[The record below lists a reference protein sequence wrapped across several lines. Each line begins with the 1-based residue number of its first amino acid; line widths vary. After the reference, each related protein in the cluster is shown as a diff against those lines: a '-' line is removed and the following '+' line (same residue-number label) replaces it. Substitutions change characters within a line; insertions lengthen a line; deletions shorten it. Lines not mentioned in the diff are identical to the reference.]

1 MQIFKQILTVS
12 IFIFLGKGMLFSQTA
27 GINYH
32 ALILNSEEIR
42 IPGSDVQNNQ
52 VPIGLEEV
60 SFRFSITNEAS
71 LDLYI
76 EEQTTTTDENGMVSL
91 IVGSGTP
98 SFSTFDALEWNGIL
112 KYLNVEIDIHSQNQG
127 YVFLDTQ
134 KILYL
139 PQSGTG
145 ELADA
150 SVTPVKISS
159 GGNDKVLVT
168 DATGAVAW
176 IDKTSLTGGDV
187 QSVFG
192 RAGVVTATSGDY
204 NAGEITNTPA
214 GNIAAIT
221 AQTAINELDTEKLST
236 TLTSTNLLV
245 GNGSN
250 LATGVAL
257 SGDATLAN
265 TGALTIADDAVDGTD
280 ISIAS
285 EATGSTLYY
294 DGTDWIQLGVGTAGQ
309 MLSVNAGATAP
320 EWTSATAGSLTN
332 LSDVNTATATA
343 GNFLLAD
350 GTDFESVALSGD
362 ATIAATGAL
371 TIADNSVDGTDIS
384 IASEAAGDVTYF
396 NGTDWVRLPKGTAGQ
411 ALVMNTGATA
421 PEWQSGSTTEDLEV
435 TLGAYT
441 SVTNGTT
448 LTLDNGVTWDD
459 VKNDYEKV
467 KFYTVSTS
475 FVRPTLEALT
485 SDLSLVN
492 SAIESS
498 LGTTASIVYDQINS
512 GSGTLRYNPT
522 VVSTATSI
530 KVVGVRAQSTVI
542 DATDVPVN
550 VAGAAAG
557 AVMYYN
563 GTDWVDLGVGTAG
576 QVLQV
581 NAGATAPE
589 WTSATAGSLTN
600 LSDVN
605 TATATAGNFLLAD
618 GTDFESVALSGD
630 ATIAATGALTIADNS
645 VDGTDISIA
654 SEAAGDV
661 TYFNGTDWVR
671 LAKGTAGQR
680 LVMNTGATAPEW
692 QSGSTTTAP
701 SRISLQLFDDNVI
714 DSGNMSG
721 FSGASNN
728 ETNTSTL
735 GDQLGIGSA
744 TITYSNGTD
753 ITRTLNQ
760 FNIITAGVYEVFI
773 SFTMNDPFATDNTYT
788 LQMANNGTVIAA
800 SATSQDGA
808 NGNPANMVIKYVG
821 SFSAS
826 DVLRFHMNSNGGG
839 WRGKAISV
847 DIQKID

>member
-396 NGTDWVRLPKGTAGQ
+396 NGTDWVRL
-411 ALVMNTGATA
+411 
-421 PEWQSGSTTEDLEV
+421 
-435 TLGAYT
+435 
-441 SVTNGTT
+441 
-448 LTLDNGVTWDD
+448 
-459 VKNDYEKV
+459 
-467 KFYTVSTS
+467 
-475 FVRPTLEALT
+475 
-485 SDLSLVN
+485 
-492 SAIESS
+492 
-498 LGTTASIVYDQINS
+498 
-512 GSGTLRYNPT
+512 
-522 VVSTATSI
+522 
-530 KVVGVRAQSTVI
+530 
-542 DATDVPVN
+542 
-550 VAGAAAG
+550 
-557 AVMYYN
+557 
-563 GTDWVDLGVGTAG
+563 
-576 QVLQV
+576 
-581 NAGATAPE
+581 
-589 WTSATAGSLTN
+589 
-600 LSDVN
+600 
-605 TATATAGNFLLAD
+605 
-618 GTDFESVALSGD
+618 
-630 ATIAATGALTIADNS
+630 
-645 VDGTDISIA
+645 
-654 SEAAGDV
+654 
-661 TYFNGTDWVR
+661 
-671 LAKGTAGQR
+671 AKGTAGQR

>member
-371 TIADNSVDGTDIS
+371 TIADN
-384 IASEAAGDVTYF
+384 A
-396 NGTDWVRLPKGTAGQ
+396 
-411 ALVMNTGATA
+411 
-421 PEWQSGSTTEDLEV
+421 
-435 TLGAYT
+435 
-441 SVTNGTT
+441 
-448 LTLDNGVTWDD
+448 
-459 VKNDYEKV
+459 
-467 KFYTVSTS
+467 
-475 FVRPTLEALT
+475 
-485 SDLSLVN
+485 
-492 SAIESS
+492 
-498 LGTTASIVYDQINS
+498 
-512 GSGTLRYNPT
+512 
-522 VVSTATSI
+522 
-530 KVVGVRAQSTVI
+530 
-542 DATDVPVN
+542 
-550 VAGAAAG
+550 
-557 AVMYYN
+557 
-563 GTDWVDLGVGTAG
+563 
-576 QVLQV
+576 
-581 NAGATAPE
+581 
-589 WTSATAGSLTN
+589 
-600 LSDVN
+600 
-605 TATATAGNFLLAD
+605 
-618 GTDFESVALSGD
+618 
-630 ATIAATGALTIADNS
+630 

>member
-396 NGTDWVRLPKGTAGQ
+396 NGTDWIRLAKGTAGQ
-411 ALVMNTGATA
+411 RLVMNTGATA
-421 PEWQSGSTTEDLEV
+421 PEWQ
-435 TLGAYT
+435 
-441 SVTNGTT
+441 
-448 LTLDNGVTWDD
+448 
-459 VKNDYEKV
+459 
-467 KFYTVSTS
+467 
-475 FVRPTLEALT
+475 
-485 SDLSLVN
+485 
-492 SAIESS
+492 
-498 LGTTASIVYDQINS
+498 
-512 GSGTLRYNPT
+512 
-522 VVSTATSI
+522 
-530 KVVGVRAQSTVI
+530 
-542 DATDVPVN
+542 
-550 VAGAAAG
+550 
-557 AVMYYN
+557 
-563 GTDWVDLGVGTAG
+563 
-576 QVLQV
+576 
-581 NAGATAPE
+581 
-589 WTSATAGSLTN
+589 SATAGSLTN

-661 TYFNGTDWVR
+661 TYFNGTDWIR

>member
-396 NGTDWVRLPKGTAGQ
+396 NGTDWIRLAKGTAGQ
-411 ALVMNTGATA
+411 RLVMNTGATA
-421 PEWQSGSTTEDLEV
+421 PEWQ
-435 TLGAYT
+435 
-441 SVTNGTT
+441 
-448 LTLDNGVTWDD
+448 
-459 VKNDYEKV
+459 
-467 KFYTVSTS
+467 
-475 FVRPTLEALT
+475 
-485 SDLSLVN
+485 
-492 SAIESS
+492 
-498 LGTTASIVYDQINS
+498 
-512 GSGTLRYNPT
+512 
-522 VVSTATSI
+522 
-530 KVVGVRAQSTVI
+530 
-542 DATDVPVN
+542 
-550 VAGAAAG
+550 
-557 AVMYYN
+557 
-563 GTDWVDLGVGTAG
+563 
-576 QVLQV
+576 
-581 NAGATAPE
+581 
-589 WTSATAGSLTN
+589 SATAGSLTN

-661 TYFNGTDWVR
+661 TYFNGTDWIR

-714 DSGNMSG
+714 DSGSMTG

-728 ETNTSTL
+728 VTNTSTL
-735 GDQLGIGSA
+735 GNQLGIGSA

-753 ITRTLNQ
+753 ITRTSDQ
-760 FNIITAGVYEVFI
+760 FNIITDGVYEVFI
-773 SFTMNDPFATDNTYT
+773 SYTMNDPFTTDNTYT

>member
-396 NGTDWVRLPKGTAGQ
+396 NGTDW
-411 ALVMNTGATA
+411 
-421 PEWQSGSTTEDLEV
+421 
-435 TLGAYT
+435 
-441 SVTNGTT
+441 
-448 LTLDNGVTWDD
+448 
-459 VKNDYEKV
+459 
-467 KFYTVSTS
+467 
-475 FVRPTLEALT
+475 
-485 SDLSLVN
+485 
-492 SAIESS
+492 I
-498 LGTTASIVYDQINS
+498 
-512 GSGTLRYNPT
+512 
-522 VVSTATSI
+522 
-530 KVVGVRAQSTVI
+530 
-542 DATDVPVN
+542 
-550 VAGAAAG
+550 
-557 AVMYYN
+557 
-563 GTDWVDLGVGTAG
+563 
-576 QVLQV
+576 
-581 NAGATAPE
+581 
-589 WTSATAGSLTN
+589 
-600 LSDVN
+600 
-605 TATATAGNFLLAD
+605 
-618 GTDFESVALSGD
+618 
-630 ATIAATGALTIADNS
+630 
-645 VDGTDISIA
+645 
-654 SEAAGDV
+654 
-661 TYFNGTDWVR
+661 R

>member
-1 MQIFKQILTVS
+1 M
-12 IFIFLGKGMLFSQTA
+12 
-27 GINYH
+27 
-32 ALILNSEEIR
+32 
-42 IPGSDVQNNQ
+42 
-52 VPIGLEEV
+52 
-60 SFRFSITNEAS
+60 
-71 LDLYI
+71 
-76 EEQTTTTDENGMVSL
+76 
-91 IVGSGTP
+91 
-98 SFSTFDALEWNGIL
+98 
-112 KYLNVEIDIHSQNQG
+112 
-127 YVFLDTQ
+127 
-134 KILYL
+134 YL

-371 TIADNSVDGTDIS
+371 TIADNAVDGTDIS

-396 NGTDWVRLPKGTAGQ
+396 NGTDW
-411 ALVMNTGATA
+411 
-421 PEWQSGSTTEDLEV
+421 
-435 TLGAYT
+435 
-441 SVTNGTT
+441 
-448 LTLDNGVTWDD
+448 
-459 VKNDYEKV
+459 
-467 KFYTVSTS
+467 
-475 FVRPTLEALT
+475 
-485 SDLSLVN
+485 
-492 SAIESS
+492 I
-498 LGTTASIVYDQINS
+498 
-512 GSGTLRYNPT
+512 
-522 VVSTATSI
+522 
-530 KVVGVRAQSTVI
+530 
-542 DATDVPVN
+542 
-550 VAGAAAG
+550 
-557 AVMYYN
+557 
-563 GTDWVDLGVGTAG
+563 
-576 QVLQV
+576 
-581 NAGATAPE
+581 
-589 WTSATAGSLTN
+589 
-600 LSDVN
+600 
-605 TATATAGNFLLAD
+605 
-618 GTDFESVALSGD
+618 
-630 ATIAATGALTIADNS
+630 
-645 VDGTDISIA
+645 
-654 SEAAGDV
+654 
-661 TYFNGTDWVR
+661 R

>member
-396 NGTDWVRLPKGTAGQ
+396 NGTDWVRLAKGTAGQ
-411 ALVMNTGATA
+411 RLVMNTGATA
-421 PEWQSGSTTEDLEV
+421 PEWQ
-435 TLGAYT
+435 
-441 SVTNGTT
+441 
-448 LTLDNGVTWDD
+448 
-459 VKNDYEKV
+459 
-467 KFYTVSTS
+467 
-475 FVRPTLEALT
+475 
-485 SDLSLVN
+485 
-492 SAIESS
+492 
-498 LGTTASIVYDQINS
+498 
-512 GSGTLRYNPT
+512 
-522 VVSTATSI
+522 
-530 KVVGVRAQSTVI
+530 
-542 DATDVPVN
+542 
-550 VAGAAAG
+550 
-557 AVMYYN
+557 
-563 GTDWVDLGVGTAG
+563 
-576 QVLQV
+576 
-581 NAGATAPE
+581 
-589 WTSATAGSLTN
+589 SATAGSLTN